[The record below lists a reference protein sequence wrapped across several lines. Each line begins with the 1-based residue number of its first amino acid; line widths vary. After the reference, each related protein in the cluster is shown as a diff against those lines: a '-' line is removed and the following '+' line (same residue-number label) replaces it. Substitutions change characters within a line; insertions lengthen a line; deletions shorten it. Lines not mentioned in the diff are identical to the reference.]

1 MTNGAIAVTAAASVL
16 VAADEHR
23 GEIVLQFVSGSPTYL
38 SFGDDVPVVGSGII
52 LSDEFPAIVVRGT
65 RAMGKVNGICD
76 TALTAVGAYSTD
88 PEAIIVGVRS
98 GKAAA
103 DAASVIYDGGGTGND
118 LVEYAT
124 GALLIAA
131 LAGMDVIDCDGKNAI
146 DIQLGNSV
154 AAQSCTLLV
163 SEYSAAAPTVATQI
177 RATEIEVGVADCA
190 STVDRVIFG
199 LATGTE
205 IPVKVPIR
213 LAVTPGSFVL
223 ISLADDLAGGLWYA
237 RYQLHGSV

>member
-76 TALTAVGAYSTD
+76 TALTAVGVYSTD

-98 GKAAA
+98 GMAAM
-103 DAASVIYDGGGTGND
+103 VGIGT
-118 LVEYAT
+118 
-124 GALLIAA
+124 
-131 LAGMDVIDCDGKNAI
+131 
-146 DIQLGNSV
+146 
-154 AAQSCTLLV
+154 
-163 SEYSAAAPTVATQI
+163 
-177 RATEIEVGVADCA
+177 
-190 STVDRVIFG
+190 
-199 LATGTE
+199 
-205 IPVKVPIR
+205 
-213 LAVTPGSFVL
+213 
-223 ISLADDLAGGLWYA
+223 
-237 RYQLHGSV
+237 